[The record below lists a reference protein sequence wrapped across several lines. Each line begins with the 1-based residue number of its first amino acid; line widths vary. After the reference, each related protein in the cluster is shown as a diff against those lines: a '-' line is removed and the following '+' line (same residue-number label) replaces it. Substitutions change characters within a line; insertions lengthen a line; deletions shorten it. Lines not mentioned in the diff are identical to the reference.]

1 MVERHETRATE
12 KGQTVIPAG
21 LRKKY
26 GIKKGT
32 RIQILEK
39 NGDIVLN
46 PLTPELIRA
55 RLRKLRG
62 IVKGGPSLTKEL
74 VEEHHENDLE
84 ELFFRLIQRHDDNHP
99 AAVAAEALE
108 DLAR

>member
-1 MVERHETRATE
+1 MYYFSEMLYFFCMVEPTETRATE
-12 KGQTVIPAG
+12 KGQIVIPAA
-21 LRKKY
+21 LRRKY

-32 RIQILEK
+32 RIQVFEK

-46 PLTPELIRA
+46 PLTPEVIRA

-74 VEEHHENDLE
+74 EAERARDREKEERRIEDWP
-84 ELFFRLIQRHDDNHP
+84 RLR
-99 AAVAAEALE
+99 
-108 DLAR
+108 

>member
-1 MVERHETRATE
+1 MVERHEARATA
-12 KGQTVIPAG
+12 KGQIVIPAE
-21 LRKKY
+21 LRKKF
-26 GIKKGT
+26 GITKGT

-74 VEEHHENDLE
+74 EAERARDLE
-84 ELFFRLIQRHDDNHP
+84 KEERRIENWPRLR
-99 AAVAAEALE
+99 
-108 DLAR
+108 